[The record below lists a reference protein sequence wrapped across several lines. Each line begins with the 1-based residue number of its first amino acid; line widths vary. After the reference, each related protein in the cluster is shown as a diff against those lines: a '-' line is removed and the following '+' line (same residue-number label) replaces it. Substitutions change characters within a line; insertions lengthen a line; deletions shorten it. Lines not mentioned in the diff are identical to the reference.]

1 MTGPSPQAQAI
12 LADVRSGKLELAVI
26 CELYVRYR
34 TKVDEY
40 ERAYVELEK
49 LATRMGMMI
58 GGLNFEGRERGY
70 EDHHRGEPR
79 RYGPGAR

>member
-12 LADVRSGKLELAVI
+12 IADIRDGKLDLAVI

-34 TKVDEY
+34 MKVEEY

-58 GGLNFEGRERGY
+58 GSLHFEGRGRGD
-70 EDHHRGEPR
+70 EDYHRGEPR
-79 RYGPGAR
+79 HRGPGVR